1 MILNDNFRIEKI
13 ANKILEAEKILKP
26 PIKAEEIADFVYDLN
41 FEEKNLNNYSNSGD
55 VLAAIDINNKLIIIN
70 SSKKQELYANEG
82 RKNFTIAHE
91 LGHYVLH
98 RDITDSKFVDLQT
111 KIIFCR
117 EVGNFNNKIERQ
129 ADLFAVYL
137 LMPERMV
144 RNEYS
149 KIKEPF
155 NEKNLKQLADK
166 FCVSMETMK
175 IRLWREL
182 NLIYVDKS
190 GNYYRN
196 KAEALEAG
204 GQQKLF

>member
-137 LMPERMV
+137 LMPEKMV
-144 RNEYS
+144 RDEYS

-175 IRLWREL
+175 IRLKFDFGE
-182 NLIYVDKS
+182 N
-190 GNYYRN
+190 
-196 KAEALEAG
+196 
-204 GQQKLF
+204 

>member
-1 MILNDNFRIEKI
+1 MNDNFRIEEI
-13 ANKILEAEKILKP
+13 VNKILETEKIHKP
-26 PIKAEEIADFVYDLN
+26 PIKVEEIADFVYDLN
-41 FEEKNLNNYSNSGD
+41 FEEKNLDYCSNSGD
-55 VLAAIDINNKLIIIN
+55 VLAAIDISNKLIIIN
-70 SSKKQELYANEG
+70 SAKKYELYANEG

-91 LGHYVLH
+91 LGHFVLH
-98 RDITDSKFVDLQT
+98 KELVKSIQPIL
-111 KIIFCR
+111 CR
-117 EVGNFNNKIERQ
+117 EIGTAKKGIERQ

-137 LMPERMV
+137 LMPEKMV
-144 RNEYS
+144 RAEYS
-149 KIKEPF
+149 KINEPF

-182 NLIYVDKS
+182 NLIYVDKA

-196 KAEALEAG
+196 KTEALELG